1 MTSTNNRQDM
11 ETIYTY
17 RWSSSS
23 EELMAQLEKNLNP
36 RSSEMLYDVVAGLGV
51 NKVTLLS
58 SPLYPLL
65 LQEDIAWLLQRCIQ
79 RTS

>member
-1 MTSTNNRQDM
+1 MTSANNRQSV
-11 ETIYTY
+11 ETISAYM
-17 RWSSSS
+17 WPSN

-36 RSSEMLYDVVAGLGV
+36 RSSEMLYDVAAGLGV

-65 LQEDIAWLLQRCIQ
+65 LQEDIAWLLQRYIQ

>member
-1 MTSTNNRQDM
+1 
-11 ETIYTY
+11 
-17 RWSSSS
+17 
-23 EELMAQLEKNLNP
+23 MAQLEKNLNP
-36 RSSEMLYDVVAGLGV
+36 SSSEMLYDVAAGLGV

-58 SPLYPLL
+58 SPLNPLL